1 MKARSLPLS
10 PGRFCFKKWCIE
22 CLLFYKEVLRYR
34 SAENREELAND
45 IRKRFLD
52 PDSPMTLNLDD
63 GVGEEIIGKFEKGA
77 IDENLFIKAEKD
89 VKHFLIYGVFME
101 WENTQSSSLL
111 RHRESFGQRS
121 RISDAHEMP
130 VLTGI

>member
-1 MKARSLPLS
+1 
-10 PGRFCFKKWCIE
+10 
-22 CLLFYKEVLRYR
+22 
-34 SAENREELAND
+34 LAND

-111 RHRESFGQRS
+111 RPRESFGQRS